1 MKSIIL
7 IIILTFVLVENEF
20 AGEIVAKKPGIEWNN
35 VILRNYATFR
45 SLKDLDWGSSFL
57 IYYNKNIIAC
67 TSREF
72 TRSIASR
79 YQLISINDFVKD
91 LIFWKMYL
99 PDEPSKYIL
108 MDSLVLK
115 DRIEKKF
122 SIVTLSR
129 PFFTFALKNIHRRII
144 PLEPDVNRIRNKD
157 TLLMVGYTNENKLKI
172 LQGIVETVNNEKYA
186 EDGIRIRT
194 SEYLN
199 FADFIGSPVV
209 DKYGK
214 AVGVFSRA
222 YRLKKDRKGRIIN
235 ESKVVDG
242 SYFEYFVEAES
253 MRSILGKDYVST
265 TEESKGQPTQ

>member
-1 MKSIIL
+1 MKNIL
-7 IIILTFVLVENEF
+7 LFIFLTLVVVKAQF
-20 AGEIVAKKPGIEWNN
+20 AQETTDKRSKIEWNN
-35 VILRNYATFR
+35 VILKNYATFR

-72 TRSIASR
+72 TRSIASN
-79 YQLISINDFVKD
+79 YQMISINDFIKD
-91 LIFWKMYL
+91 LVWWKMYL

-157 TLLMVGYTNENKLKI
+157 TLLLVGYDNKNKLKTA
-172 LQGIVETVNNEKYA
+172 QGIVETTDNDKYA
-186 EDGIRIRT
+186 SDGIRIRT
-194 SEYLN
+194 TEYLN

-209 DKYGK
+209 DRNGK
-214 AVGVFSRA
+214 AIGVFTRA

-235 ESKVVDG
+235 DSKVVDG
-242 SYFEYFVEAES
+242 SYFDYFVEAAS
-253 MRSILGKDYVST
+253 MRSILGKDYGA
-265 TEESKGQPTQ
+265 ESEQNKDQPTP